1 MGHTSPMVKNLR
13 LENDQTNARK
23 ACKDSGCKFARTQ
36 VPNRSA
42 VRAFAFAASTARSFG
57 GALVSIEWRS
67 RAETAAI
74 SSTAARKRASFAF
87 EGLLIPLI
95 LRTYCNEDART
106 SSEVTGGSK
115 LNSVLMFLHID

>member
-1 MGHTSPMVKNLR
+1 MGHTSPAVKNLR
-13 LENDQTNARK
+13 LENAQTYARK
-23 ACKDSGCKFARTQ
+23 ACKLLGDKCARTQ
-36 VPNRSA
+36 APNRSA
-42 VRAFAFAASTARSFG
+42 ARAFAFAASTARSFG

-67 RAETAAI
+67 RADTAAI

-106 SSEVTGGSK
+106 SSSVTGGSK